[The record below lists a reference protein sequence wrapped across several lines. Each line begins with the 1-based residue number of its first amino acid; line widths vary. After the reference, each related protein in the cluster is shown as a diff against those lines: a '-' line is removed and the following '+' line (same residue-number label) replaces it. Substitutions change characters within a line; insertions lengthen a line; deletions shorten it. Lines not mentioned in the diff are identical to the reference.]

1 MPCSATSLGSERS
14 CESIRAAHLWNGMEQ
29 VSEMGENV
37 KLIAKKFDWLS
48 QRVYTGLEHM
58 TVAELLSFTVRCAH
72 QILLGERCDRRR

>member
-1 MPCSATSLGSERS
+1 MLRTSGTEWRK
-14 CESIRAAHLWNGMEQ
+14 Q

-48 QRVYTGLEHM
+48 QRVHTGLEHM

-72 QILLGERCDRRR
+72 RALPGERCDRPRGY

>member
-1 MPCSATSLGSERS
+1 
-14 CESIRAAHLWNGMEQ
+14 MEQ

-48 QRVYTGLEHM
+48 QRVHTGLEHM